1 MNRIV
6 PAIGIAAA
14 CVLAGCAKQPENVPA
29 AAPKPTAL
37 VDTAR
42 ITAPADGEWLS
53 YGRTYDEQRFS
64 PLARIDVGNVGQLG
78 LAWSYDLDT
87 PHRVQE
93 ATPLVIDGVMYVT
106 SAWSKLFALD
116 ARTGKELWR
125 FDPKVPGEAGVK
137 ACCDVG
143 NRGAAAWNGKIYIGT
158 LDGRLIAVEA
168 ATGKQVWEVMTVPAG
183 QNYTITGAPRVFDGK
198 VLIGNGGAEYG
209 ARGFV
214 TAYDAET
221 GNQVWRFYTVPGDPK
236 QPFESPAL
244 ELAAKTWKGEWW
256 KLGGGGTVWDS
267 IVYDPQL
274 KLVYIGVGNGSPW
287 NQKLRSPGGGDNLYL
302 SSIVA
307 LKVETGEYA
316 WHFQTTPGETWDYTA
331 TQPMMLADLEIGGKT
346 RQVLMQAPKNGFF
359 YVLDRTNGEFISGG
373 AFAFMTWASG
383 LDEKGRPKAN
393 KEARYDQSGKPT
405 AVVPGPGGAHAWQPM
420 SYSPLTR
427 LVYFPV
433 MEAGFMFI
441 PAKGVK
447 PSKIGWNTGVDFN
460 AGSLPTDPKVL
471 EGIKQQLKGHLVAW
485 DPVAQKEVW
494 RAQFDHPWNGGTL
507 ATAGNL
513 VFQGNSMGEFAA
525 YRATNGQKLW
535 SAPTQ
540 AGVLAAPMSFEVDG
554 EQYVAVEVGWGG
566 AFGLAAGELARDAHL
581 AANIPRVLVYK
592 LGGTAKLPE
601 LPATATAT
609 ANVEPPAEIGDE
621 ATWTA
626 GKAVFHTYCS
636 VCHGDSAVSGG
647 VIPDLRLSAITRDAA
662 AWEKVVRGGERIP
675 RGMVSFA
682 TEVSSDDSEKVRA
695 YVIHRAHETRRLE
708 AAAASVAPAP
718 ARDVPVGG
726 PK

>member
-1 MNRIV
+1 MWGSS
-6 PAIGIAAA
+6 A
-14 CVLAGCAKQPENVPA
+14 
-29 AAPKPTAL
+29 
-37 VDTAR
+37 
-42 ITAPADGEWLS
+42 
-53 YGRTYDEQRFS
+53 
-64 PLARIDVGNVGQLG
+64 

-116 ARTGKELWR
+116 ARTGKEIWR

-158 LDGRLIAVEA
+158 LDGRLVAVDA
-168 ATGKQVWEVMTVPAG
+168 ATGKQVWEVMTVPTG

-221 GNQVWRFYTVPGDPK
+221 GNQLWRFYTVPGDPA
-236 QPFESPAL
+236 QPFENAAL
-244 ELAAKTWKGEWW
+244 EKAAKTWKGQWW

-267 IVYDPQL
+267 IVYDPSAQA
-274 KLVYIGVGNGSPW
+274 GVHRRRQRQSVEPEAAQPRRRRQPVPVFHRCRESRKRRIRVAFPDHARRDLGLHGHAAHDAGGSR
-287 NQKLRSPGGGDNLYL
+287 RSAENRAR
-302 SSIVA
+302 SSCRRRRTDSSTCWI
-307 LKVETGEYA
+307 
-316 WHFQTTPGETWDYTA
+316 
-331 TQPMMLADLEIGGKT
+331 
-346 RQVLMQAPKNGFF
+346 APPANSSRAAA
-359 YVLDRTNGEFISGG
+359 Y
-373 AFAFMTWASG
+373 AFMTWASG
-383 LDEKGRPKAN
+383 LDPKTGRPKAN

-405 AVVPGPGGAHAWQPM
+405 AVVPGPGGAHSWQPM
-420 SYSPLTR
+420 SYSPLTK

-441 PAKGVK
+441 PASSVK

-460 AGSLPTDPKVL
+460 AGSLPADPKVL

-513 VFQGNSMGEFAA
+513 VFQGNSMGEFTA
-525 YRATNGQKLW
+525 YRATNGNKLW

-540 AGVLAAPMSFEVDG
+540 AGVLAAPMSYEIEG

-581 AANIPRVLVYK
+581 ASNIPRVLVYK
-592 LGGTAKLPE
+592 LGGTAKLPA
-601 LPATATAT
+601 LPAAAP
-609 ANVEPPAEIGDE
+609 ARLDPPPEIGDE

-647 VIPDLRLSAITRDAA
+647 VIPDLRLSMITRDSA
-662 AWEKVVRGGERIP
+662 AWDRIVRAGERTP

-682 TEVSSDDSEKVRA
+682 TEVSAEDSEKVRGVCDTPCA
-695 YVIHRAHETRRLE
+695 
-708 AAAASVAPAP
+708 
-718 ARDVPVGG
+718 
-726 PK
+726 

>member
-1 MNRIV
+1 MTMIRV
-6 PAIGIAAA
+6 AWTSLAAA
-14 CVLAGCAKQPENVPA
+14 CLLACGKQPEAVPA
-29 AAPKPTAL
+29 MAPKPTAL
-37 VDTAR
+37 VDAAR
-42 ITAPADGEWLS
+42 MTAPADGEWLS

-64 PLARIDVGNVGQLG
+64 PLTGIDVGNVNQLG

-93 ATPLVIDGVMYVT
+93 STPLVIDGVMYVT

-116 ARTGKELWR
+116 ARTGKEIWR

-137 ACCDVG
+137 ACCDVA
-143 NRGAAAWNGKIYIGT
+143 NRGAAAWNGKIFIGT

-168 ATGKQVWEVMTVPAG
+168 NTGKQLWEVMTVPTG

-221 GNQVWRFYTVPGDPK
+221 GNQVWRFYTVPGDPA
-236 QPFESPAL
+236 QPFENPAL
-244 ELAAKTWKGEWW
+244 EKAAKTWKGQWW

-267 IVYDPQL
+267 IVFDPGL

-307 LKVETGEYA
+307 VKVESGEYV

-331 TQPMMLADLEIGGKT
+331 TQPMMLADLDIGGKT
-346 RQVLMQAPKNGFF
+346 RQVIMQAPKNGFF
-359 YVLDRTNGEFISGG
+359 YVLDRATGEFISG
-373 AFAFMTWASG
+373 AAYAFMTWASG
-383 LDEKGRPKAN
+383 LDPKSGRPNAN
-393 KEARYDQSGKPT
+393 KEARYDVSGKPT
-405 AVVPGPGGAHAWQPM
+405 AVVPGPGGAHSWQPM
-420 SYSPLTR
+420 SYSPLTK

-441 PAKGVK
+441 PATGVK

-460 AGSLPTDPKVL
+460 AGSLPNDPKVL

-494 RAQFDHPWNGGTL
+494 RAQFEHPWNGGTL

-513 VFQGNSMGEFAA
+513 VFAGNSMGEIAA

-535 SAPTQ
+535 SASTQ
-540 AGVLAAPMSFEVDG
+540 AGVLAAPISYQIDG

-592 LGGTAKLPE
+592 IGGTAKLPK
-601 LPATATAT
+601 LPAAVPAKLD
-609 ANVEPPAEIGDE
+609 PPPEIGDE
-621 ATWTA
+621 AAWTA

-647 VIPDLRLSAITRDAA
+647 VIPDLRLSMVTSDAA
-662 AWEKVVRGGERIP
+662 HWERIVRGGERTTM
-675 RGMVSFA
+675 GMVSFGA
-682 TEVSSDDSEKVRA
+682 EVSSEDSEKVRA
-695 YVIHRAHETRRLE
+695 YVIHRAHETQKLQAAT
-708 AAAASVAPAP
+708 AAAEPAK
-718 ARDVPVGG
+718 DVPVGG